1 MRHSWLAILVL
12 SGWVGC
18 TSSAPMLPPPTG
30 ENEGAGGPGPA
41 ALKQAPVAEPAE
53 LLESGDTLEVVV
65 RRGAGEEKYTVSISA
80 NGFVT
85 VALMDINVKGLTEA
99 EAEARITEQLTPV
112 IRNPRVQ
119 VRLTQKAVTRAKN
132 FYIVGEV
139 KGPGKYPLGRRT
151 TLLQAIGQGGGYTD
165 VADLEKIIVI
175 SRQVDP
181 PEIRVANIQNVLVN
195 GDVSADLQLADDDVV
210 FVPRSG
216 IGDFSHYYTKVALP
230 ILNSVLGVVNAVFI
244 GKALEVLFRTPVS
257 PAVAVPCWV
266 ARVLYGDYAW
276 QTHLLRWYIGGPL
289 AEHWHGR
296 VFANLYV
303 RYGQEVAQLL
313 RDHPSLQRLV
323 RPLFNYLLQQALLE
337 VDRQIVPTT
346 ISENGDRHRVGT
358 RFDVRGSEFEVPEL
372 RTSNF
377 APRLSSLV

>member
-18 TSSAPMLPPPTG
+18 ASSTPMLPPPTG
-30 ENEGAGGPGPA
+30 ENERAGGPAQA
-41 ALKQAPVAEPAE
+41 ALKQVPAAEPAE
-53 LLESGDTLEVVV
+53 LLEPGDTLEVIV
-65 RRGAGEEKYTVSISA
+65 RRGAGEEKYTASISA
-80 NGFVT
+80 NGIVT

-99 EAEARITEQLTPV
+99 EAEARITEQLMSV

-119 VRLTQKAVTRAKN
+119 VRLIQKGVTRAKN
-132 FYIVGEV
+132 FYILGEV

-151 TLLQAIGQGGGYTD
+151 TILQAIGQGGGYTD

-181 PEIRVANIQNVLVN
+181 PQIRVANIQQVLVN
-195 GDVSADLQLADDDVV
+195 GEVSADLQLADDDVV

-216 IGDFSHYYTKVALP
+216 IGDFNHYYTKVAQP
-230 ILNSVLGVVNAVFI
+230 ILNSILGVVNAVFI

-266 ARVLYGDYAW
+266 ARVLYGDHAW

-289 AEHWHGR
+289 AEHWQGR

-313 RDHPSLQRLV
+313 RDHPSLQILI

-337 VDRQIVPTT
+337 VDRQIVPKTPVQPA
-346 ISENGDRHRVGT
+346 RQPLLGT
-358 RFDVRGSEFEVPEL
+358 G
-372 RTSNF
+372 
-377 APRLSSLV
+377 